1 MTEIITL
8 VAAGLFALLILML
21 FLFVTRYKRCPS
33 DKILVIYGKTG
44 SGSAKC
50 VAGGAAF
57 VWPIIQDYAYLD
69 LTPISIDVDLKNA
82 LSRQNIR
89 VNVPS
94 RFTVAVSNQDGIM
107 INAAERL
114 LGKTLSEIR
123 DITQDI
129 LFGQLRLVVA
139 TMDIE
144 DINADRDKFL
154 SNISINVD
162 SELKKIGLTLINV
175 NVTDIKDE
183 SGYIEALGQ
192 EAAAQAINEAKVRV
206 AERVR
211 EGAIGE
217 ATAKTDQ
224 RIKVASLNAQAVS
237 GEAEADRSQR
247 IELAKADAV
256 AVDGENEAKITIA
269 GSDARRR
276 EQEAEFLRRATAAE
290 KIAQAKALEEA
301 YEAEV
306 ASEMARAK
314 RDKASQEAT
323 EIVTAEIDKR
333 KIELAAEAIAEE
345 TRRIAKGEAD
355 ATLLKMQ
362 AQAKGISEILE
373 NQAKGFEKIVAAAK
387 GSTQDA
393 VMMIIADKLEDLVK
407 VQVEAIKNIKIDK
420 ITVWENGNSGSND
433 NNSTSNFI
441 SGLYKSV
448 PPMQD
453 LFGMA
458 GMDLPK
464 YLGEKYPS
472 SDKKEIIETAETNE
486 SPEKE

>member
-1 MTEIITL
+1 MTEL
-8 VAAGLFALLILML
+8 VALIAAGLFALLILML

-94 RFTVAVSNQDGIM
+94 RFTVAISNQEGIM

-276 EQEAEFLRRATAAE
+276 EQEAEFLRRATVAE

-301 YEAEV
+301 YVAEV
-306 ASEMARAK
+306 AAELARAK
-314 RDKASQEAT
+314 REKASQEAT
-323 EIVTAEIDKR
+323 QIVAAEIEKR
-333 KIELAAEAIAEE
+333 KIELAADAVAEE
-345 TRRIAKGEAD
+345 TRRLAKGEAD

-362 AQAKGISEILE
+362 AQAQGISDILE
-373 NQAKGFEKIVAAAK
+373 NQAKGFEKIVEAAK
-387 GSTQDA
+387 GNTQDA
-393 VMMIIADKLEDLVK
+393 VMMIIADKLEELVK

-420 ITVWENGNSGSND
+420 ITVWENGNSGPGD
-433 NNSTSNFI
+433 KNSTSNFI

-464 YLGEKYPS
+464 FLGEKYAA
-472 SDKKEIIETAETNE
+472 DKTE
-486 SPEKE
+486 SGDEKR